1 MTKLTDVHRQLFKDA
16 NYAVVT
22 TVRPDGSPQSTVV
35 WADLDDD
42 GVPTFNTARG
52 RAKPSNLEN
61 DARVSMLVVKDGDFY
76 TWVSVDGRAEL
87 TTDGAHEQIDELS
100 RKFDGEPWKYRDGE
114 ERIKVSILPE
124 HVADYGF

>member
-1 MTKLTDVHRQLFKDA
+1 VNKLTDAHRQLFRDA

-87 TTDGAHEQIDELS
+87 TTDGAHEQIDALS
-100 RKFDGEPWKYRDGE
+100 RKFDGAPWKYRDGE
-114 ERIKVSILPE
+114 ERIKIRILPE
-124 HVADYGF
+124 HVTAYGF

>member
-1 MTKLTDVHRQLFKDA
+1 VSTLTDAHRQLFRDA

-87 TTDGAHEQIDELS
+87 TTDGAREQIDALS
-100 RKFDGEPWKYRDGE
+100 RKFDGRPWKYRDGE
-114 ERIKVSILPE
+114 ERIKVRILPE

>member
-1 MTKLTDVHRQLFKDA
+1 MSKLDLFRDP
-16 NYAVVT
+16 NYCVVT
-22 TVRPDGSPQSTVV
+22 TLRADGSPQSTVV
-35 WADLDDD
+35 WVDLDDD

-87 TTDGAHEQIDELS
+87 TTDGAREQIDALS
-100 RKFDGEPWKYRDGE
+100 RQFDGRPWKYRDGE
-114 ERIKVSILPE
+114 ERIKVRILPE
-124 HVADYGF
+124 HVTDYGF

>member
-1 MTKLTDVHRQLFKDA
+1 VSKLTDAHRQLFKDA

-52 RAKPSNLEN
+52 RAKPANLEN

-87 TTDGAHEQIDELS
+87 TTDGAHEQIDALS
-100 RKFDGEPWKYRDGE
+100 RKFDGGPWKYRDGE
-114 ERIKVSILPE
+114 ERIKIRILPE
-124 HVADYGF
+124 HVTAYGF

>member
-1 MTKLTDVHRQLFKDA
+1 VNKLTDVHRQLFKDA

-87 TTDGAHEQIDELS
+87 TTDGAHEQIDRLS
-100 RKFDGEPWKYRDGE
+100 RKYDDAPWSYRDGE
-114 ERIKVSILPE
+114 ERVTARILPE
-124 HVADYGF
+124 RVTTYGL

>member
-1 MTKLTDVHRQLFKDA
+1 VSKLTDVHRQLFKNA

-22 TVRPDGSPQSTVV
+22 TVRPDGSPHSTVV

-87 TTDGAHEQIDELS
+87 TTDGAREQIDALS
-100 RKFDGEPWKYRDGE
+100 RKFDGRPWKYRDGE
-114 ERIKVSILPE
+114 ERIKVRILPE
-124 HVADYGF
+124 HVTDYGF